1 MNAPGKIQDMT
12 GLQALQAAFSKP
24 GSAPSIGRTL
34 NFSPTSL
41 EEGKVVFEGEPT
53 EDHLNPLRTV
63 HGGYAATLLDSCMG
77 CAIHSTLP
85 AGKTYT
91 TLELKVN
98 YIRAMRPGDG
108 KVQAIGEVIH
118 VGRSTA
124 TAEGRLI
131 DANGRLLA
139 HGTTTCIIM
148 DN

>member
-1 MNAPGKIQDMT
+1 MNAPTSLQEMT
-12 GLQALQAAFSKP
+12 GLQMLNAAFGRA

-34 NFSPTSL
+34 NFSPASL

-77 CAIHSTLP
+77 CAVHSTLP

-98 YIRAMRPGDG
+98 YIRAMRPGEG

-131 DANGRLLA
+131 DAKGRLVA

-148 DN
+148 DF